1 MKLNYKLPE
10 ECKRAFTLSQ
20 GETIR
25 YCVPYD
31 LPELANDTQELLK
44 NGFLVVTEKRMLV
57 LQGEKLV
64 HEFLLQDCEKIRCET
79 LVGNGVMIATVK
91 GEEHLV
97 VRFSMRHISRLSY
110 VAKGAE
116 LLMQK
121 KQREVVSE
129 EPERYCERC
138 GRALPG
144 TNECPY
150 CDGKFV
156 TLKKFLVLCEPY
168 KFKMLGIALFMTA
181 ASTLHL
187 SLPEVQKRF
196 IDGVLR
202 DKTGDLGDVFFFVGI
217 MLALTLAQIAVNVIK
232 NWWCVSLGARISMD
246 LRAKLY
252 QKVQTLSLS
261 FQQKRKPG
269 ELMNRISQDTRRIRH
284 FMQEVFGHMFSSLF
298 TMVGALIVMLS
309 MNWKLTLLSTV
320 FVYVVIFISILWRKK
335 MRRMWRMQWVK
346 EDRVSNRLQDVI
358 SGMRVVKSFGREES
372 EAERFTNLTEDFAKL
387 QKKNETFYAVFS
399 PLMTFTMGLGVYLAT
414 YFGGLN
420 VLSDKMTNGEL
431 LQFITYTMT
440 LYGPLSM
447 ITNLPRQIMQVL
459 TSLERIYDILDEEP
473 DIKNSE
479 KAETFEIQ
487 GDIEFDDVSFGYRS
501 YEPVLENISLSV
513 KKGEMIGLV
522 GASGT
527 GKSTMIN
534 LLMRLYDPD
543 EGMIRVDGRDLRDV
557 EMECLHSQIGVVLQE
572 TFLFSGTILN
582 NIRFAKQ
589 NATFEEVVRAAKAA
603 NAHDFI
609 IKTPDGYNTYVGE
622 HGHNLSGGE
631 RQRIAIA
638 RAILNNPKLLI
649 LDEATSALDTESE
662 YMIQQALDR
671 LIQGRTTFAIAH
683 RLSTLRNANRLV
695 VIDGHRIAEVGTH
708 NELLEKKGIYYGLV
722 TAQLQMQGEKPEM
735 VAQAE

>member
-1 MKLNYKLPE
+1 MKLKYTLPE
-10 ECKRAFTLSQ
+10 ECKRACILEK

-25 YCVPYD
+25 YCAPYD
-31 LPELANDTQELLK
+31 LPDTSGMTQELLK
-44 NGFLVVTEKRMLV
+44 NAYLVVTEQRMLV
-57 LQGEKLV
+57 LHGET
-64 HEFLLQDCEKIRCET
+64 LLRQFALKDCEKIRCET
-79 LVGNGVMIATVK
+79 LVGNGVMIATMH
-91 GEEHLV
+91 GEDFQV
-97 VRFSMRHISRLSY
+97 VRFSMRHVSRLSY
-110 VAKGAE
+110 IAKGAE
-116 LLMQK
+116 LLMNQK
-121 KQREVVSE
+121 TKEVVSDE
-129 EPERYCERC
+129 AERYCECC

-144 TNECPY
+144 TRECPY
-150 CDGKFV
+150 CDGKFI
-156 TLKKFLVLCEPY
+156 TLKKFLALCEPY
-168 KFKMLGIALFMTA
+168 KFKMLAIALFMTA
-181 ASTLHL
+181 GSVL
-187 SLPEVQKRF
+187 SILLPEVQQQF
-196 IDGVLR
+196 IDSVLR
-202 DKTGDLGDVFFFVGI
+202 ERTGDMKDVLFFVGI
-217 MLALTLAQIAVNVIK
+217 MLGLTLLMIAVNVTK
-232 NWWCVSLGARISMD
+232 SWWCVSLGAKISMD

-252 QKVQTLSLS
+252 QKVQILSLA

-284 FMQEVFGHMFSSLF
+284 FMEQVFGHMFSALF
-298 TMVGALIVMLS
+298 TMVGALIVMFK
-309 MNWKLTLLSTV
+309 MNWKLTLLSTI
-320 FVYVVIFISILWRKK
+320 FVYVVMFISMMWRKK

-372 EAERFTNLTEDFAKL
+372 EAQKFSDLTEDFAKL

-399 PLMTFTMGLGVYLAT
+399 PLMTFTMGMGVYLAT
-414 YFGGLN
+414 YFGGLE

-431 LQFITYTMT
+431 LQFITYTTT
-440 LYGPLSM
+440 LYGPLGW
-447 ITNLPRQIMQVL
+447 ITNLPRQLMQVL

-479 KAETFEIQ
+479 NAEKIEIQ

-501 YEPVLENISLSV
+501 YEPVLENITLSV

-522 GASGT
+522 GASGA

-543 EGMIRVDGRDLRDV
+543 EGSIRVDGKDLRDV

-589 NATFEEVVRAAKAA
+589 DATFEEVVRAAKAA

-622 HGHNLSGGE
+622 KGHNLSGGE

-662 YMIQQALDR
+662 YMIQQALER
-671 LIQGRTTFAIAH
+671 LIEGRTTFAIAH

-695 VIDGHRIAEVGTH
+695 VIDAHKIAEVGTH
-708 NELLEKKGIYYGLV
+708 NELLEKKGIYYNLV

-735 VAQAE
+735 VSNL

>member
-1 MKLNYKLPE
+1 MKLKYTLPE
-10 ECKRAFTLSQ
+10 ECKRACILEK

-25 YCVPYD
+25 YCAPYD
-31 LPELANDTQELLK
+31 LPDTSGMTQELLK
-44 NGFLVVTEKRMLV
+44 NAYLVVTEQRMLV
-57 LQGEKLV
+57 LHGAT
-64 HEFLLQDCEKIRCET
+64 LLRQFALRDCEKIRCET
-79 LVGNGVMIATVK
+79 LVGNGVMIATMH
-91 GEEHLV
+91 GEDFQV
-97 VRFSMRHISRLSY
+97 VRFSMRHVSRLSY
-110 VAKGAE
+110 IAKGAE
-116 LLMQK
+116 LLMNK
-121 KQREVVSE
+121 KTKEVVSDE
-129 EPERYCERC
+129 AERYCECC

-144 TNECPY
+144 TRECPY
-150 CDGKFV
+150 CDGKFI

-168 KFKMLGIALFMTA
+168 KFKMLAIALFMTA
-181 ASTLHL
+181 GSFL
-187 SLPEVQKRF
+187 SILLPEVQQQF

-202 DKTGDLGDVFFFVGI
+202 ERTGDMKDVLFFIGVMLG
-217 MLALTLAQIAVNVIK
+217 LTLLMIAVNVTK
-232 NWWCVSLGARISMD
+232 SWWCVSLGAKISMD

-252 QKVQTLSLS
+252 QKVQILSLA

-284 FMQEVFGHMFSSLF
+284 FMEQVFGHMFSSLF
-298 TMVGALIVMLS
+298 TMVGALVVMFT
-309 MNWKLTLLSTV
+309 MNWKLTLLSTI
-320 FVYVVIFISILWRKK
+320 FVYVVMFISMMWRKK

-372 EAERFTNLTEDFAKL
+372 EAQKFSDLTEDFAKL

-399 PLMTFTMGLGVYLAT
+399 PLMTFTMGMGVYLAT
-414 YFGGLN
+414 YFGGLK
-420 VLSDKMTNGEL
+420 VLSNEMTNGEL
-431 LQFITYTMT
+431 LQFITYTTT
-440 LYGPLSM
+440 LYGPLGM
-447 ITNLPRQIMQVL
+447 ITNLPRQLMQVL

-479 KAETFEIQ
+479 NAETFEIQ
-487 GDIEFDDVSFGYRS
+487 GDIAFEDVSFGYRS
-501 YEPVLENISLSV
+501 YEPVLENITLSV

-522 GASGT
+522 GASGA

-543 EGMIRVDGRDLRDV
+543 EGTIRVDGRDLRDV

-589 NATFEEVVRAAKAA
+589 DATFEEVVRAAKAA

-622 HGHNLSGGE
+622 KGHNLSGGE

-662 YMIQQALDR
+662 YMIQQALER
-671 LIQGRTTFAIAH
+671 LIEGRTTFAIAH

-695 VIDGHRIAEVGTH
+695 VIDAHKIAEVGTH
-708 NELLEKKGIYYGLV
+708 NELLEKKGIYYNLV

-735 VAQAE
+735 VSNM